1 MSPNDIYLST
11 ALYKKPMIALAH
23 MITRPHEYVPDTPG
37 KSTVQGG
44 LPDIT
49 EKEELLDL
57 QKAQKIMKKVLSDLR
72 RDDINGGNLSFG
84 PEWELCGHDTV
95 DKISM

>member
-1 MSPNDIYLST
+1 MLDDYGCPSVPTLSLHVLSMSVCLISPNDIYLPT
-11 ALYKKPMIALAH
+11 ALYKKPLIALAH

-49 EKEELLDL
+49 E
-57 QKAQKIMKKVLSDLR
+57 
-72 RDDINGGNLSFG
+72 
-84 PEWELCGHDTV
+84 
-95 DKISM
+95 